1 MLTKVIN
8 CGQFWLIMVYSIYHN
23 NYDNMLEEQLEKLG
37 LHKNESKIYLA
48 LFELGK
54 TKAGKLIDHTKLH
67 RNLVYTALEELTE
80 RGLVTKIV
88 RGAVAEFSANDPEHL
103 IDELEDKKTLARKV
117 AAEIKMKISEA
128 PREVTIH
135 EGNQSIVDVALRNLN
150 APAGETY
157 YVLGASEKTN
167 EPFGNWDRVHKK
179 RIKNG
184 IQFRG
189 LYDHTVTK
197 NVLAQRNSLPMAEAR
212 YFPFDIEMPVWFNIC
227 KDKLAIMVTGEDPLV
242 FDIRSRPVAD
252 AMKKYFEYFWNQQ
265 VSVET
270 GIVALERTI
279 YNMLDEL
286 KPGEEYCVLGAASG
300 DPSKDVRIL
309 YDKFH
314 TDRIKK
320 GVVTK
325 MLVYRESLKRIK
337 ERFEVCGDPGGKV
350 SYLKTY
356 ASAPRIPMQINT
368 FKNKAFIILYG
379 DKPTVINFERHEIYE
394 GFKAY
399 FDSLW
404 NQDTYVVRGPQE
416 LYNIWMEGI
425 DTGGISFIGAR
436 AYFMDRYPQLY
447 KKIEEKMR
455 GIKNVYWKMILDPS
469 MSSHRLTKY
478 PWSKKKY
485 ILSNTKN
492 INVVWLYNNKV
503 AVVNWA
509 EDEPIVLISE
519 NKILVQSYND
529 YFEELWNK
537 KQ

>member
-1 MLTKVIN
+1 
-8 CGQFWLIMVYSIYHN
+8 
-23 NYDNMLEEQLEKLG
+23 
-37 LHKNESKIYLA
+37 
-48 LFELGK
+48 
-54 TKAGKLIDHTKLH
+54 
-67 RNLVYTALEELTE
+67 
-80 RGLVTKIV
+80 V

-117 AAEIKMKISEA
+117 AAEIKMKISEV

-179 RIKNG
+179 RVKNG

-197 NVLAQRNSLPMAEAR
+197 NVLVQRNSLPMAEAR
-212 YFPFDIEMPVWFNIC
+212 YFPFDIEMPVWFNMC

-270 GIVALERTI
+270 GIEALERTI

-286 KPGEEYCVLGAASG
+286 KSGDEYCVLGAASG
-300 DPSKDVRIL
+300 DPSKDIRIL

-325 MLVYRESLKRIK
+325 MLVYRESFKRIK
-337 ERFEVCGDPGGKV
+337 ERFEVCGDPDGKV

-368 FKNKAFIILYG
+368 YNGKAFIILYG
-379 DKPTVINFERHEIYE
+379 DKPTVIHFERHEIYE

-404 NQDTYVVRGPQE
+404 TQNASVEIGMDALHRVFFDMLDELKPGEEYYVLGTALGSDPKYLKFFKDYHAKRIKKGVVVKM
-416 LYNIWMEGI
+416 L
-425 DTGGISFIGAR
+425 
-436 AYFMDRYPQLY
+436 AYRDQLSSIKNKLFDACGDPDGKVSKIKPFTEAPAIPMQVTLY
-447 KKIEEKMR
+447 KNKMR
-455 GIKNVYWKMILDPS
+455 LLFSGKDPVV
-469 MSSHRLTKY
+469 MYYDRPEAY
-478 PWSKKKY
+478 DGFKKY
-485 ILSNTKN
+485 F
-492 INVVWLYNNKV
+492 
-503 AVVNWA
+503 
-509 EDEPIVLISE
+509 D
-519 NKILVQSYND
+519 
-529 YFEELWNK
+529 FLWDQADK
-537 KQ
+537 MKTA